1 MNYLLWLQRIR
12 EALGPVFENLL
23 NGISYL
29 STAAIF
35 VLLVIY
41 WCFHK
46 KTGEFALLCYGIGQ
60 TLNQTLKAIL
70 CVQRPWILNE
80 LIKPSEKA
88 IKSATGYSFPSGHSE
103 SSFAAYGALVLKKF
117 GKTPMTIGLVILIC
131 LIGLSRNFLGV
142 HTLQDVLAG
151 FGVGLISILIVYA
164 LERNYGKYNDKM
176 ISFIGLAAV
185 SFMSIYVLL
194 KGYSG
199 SEEQALLMKIDA
211 MKAYGFMA
219 GCIISFFLEKNYVN
233 FDTEEMTKKKCVI
246 RLCTGLLMVLP
257 VYLFSVDVLRLFA
270 NEMAAQWLRTFI
282 TAVVAIGLVPLVFK
296 RLEKM

>member
-1 MNYLLWLQRIR
+1 MNYLLWLQKIR

-29 STAAIF
+29 STVAVF
-35 VLLVIY
+35 VLLIIY

-46 KTGEFALLCYGIGQ
+46 KTGKFALLCYGIGQ
-60 TLNQTLKAIL
+60 TLNQSVKAVC
-70 CVQRPWILNE
+70 CVQRPWILND
-80 LIKPSEKA
+80 LIRPSEKA

-103 SSFAAYGALVLKKF
+103 SSFAAYGALVFKKF
-117 GKTPMTIGLVILIC
+117 GKTPMTVGLIIMIG

-151 FGVGLISILIVYA
+151 FGVGLISIIAVYLLEKYQGCYNEKTISLI
-164 LERNYGKYNDKM
+164 G
-176 ISFIGLAAV
+176 FIGVIA
-185 SFMSIYVLL
+185 MSVFVLE

-199 SEEQALLMKIDA
+199 SEEQALLMKKDA

-219 GCIISFFLEKNYVN
+219 GSVIAFFLERRYVR
-233 FDTEEMTKKKCVI
+233 FKTEEMNRRKYFI
-246 RLCTGLLMVLP
+246 RLCTGAVLLLP
-257 VYLFSVDVLRLFA
+257 VYVYSAQLLTPFLGEVL
-270 NEMAAQWLRTFI
+270 AQWGRTFLSS
-282 TAVVAIGLVPLVFK
+282 VVAVWLVPYVFT

>member
-1 MNYLLWLQRIR
+1 MDYLLWLQKIR

-29 STAAIF
+29 STIAVF
-35 VLLVIY
+35 VLLVVY

-46 KTGEFALLCYGIGQ
+46 KTGKFALLCYGIGQ
-60 TLNQTLKAIL
+60 TLNQSIKAVC

-103 SSFAAYGALVLKKF
+103 SSFAAYGALVFKKF
-117 GKTPMTIGLVILIC
+117 GKTPMAIGLIIMIG

-151 FGVGLISILIVYA
+151 FAVGFISIVAVYLLEKHQCCYDERNVSLIS
-164 LERNYGKYNDKM
+164 
-176 ISFIGLAAV
+176 LAGVVAV
-185 SFMSIYVLL
+185 SVYVLK

-199 SEEQALLMKIDA
+199 SEDQALLMQKDA

-219 GCIISFFLEKNYVN
+219 GSIIAFFLERRYVR
-233 FDTEEMTKKKCVI
+233 FKTEEMNRRKYLI
-246 RLCTGLLMVLP
+246 RLCTGVILLLP
-257 VYLFSVDVLRLFA
+257 VYVFSARLLMPLIGEVL
-270 NEMAAQWLRTFI
+270 AQWGRTFLSS
-282 TAVVAIGLVPLVFK
+282 VVAIWLVPYVFT